1 MNLRKTIK
9 VAFGNLV
16 LQIYKF
22 TSKHSVMKLSE
33 FYDTPVMTKY
43 HHIVTALR
51 YVAVEEHFGE
61 NDFGKALYAK
71 ANRLQNVQQDF
82 ARFQTL
88 IGSIE
93 TKGYDMRCGIY
104 VDLDRNC
111 FNGTHRLALCV
122 WFGVA
127 EIPVYMV
134 KRHLKQPSVQD
145 MKAYYRLSDQDYEQ
159 LEQAYRRMRERIQKN
174 NAQR

>member
-1 MNLRKTIK
+1 MHLKNKIKTA
-9 VAFGNLV
+9 VGNLI
-16 LQIYKF
+16 LQIYKH
-22 TSKHSVMKLSE
+22 TSKHTVIELSA

-61 NDFGKALYAK
+61 NNFGKALYAK
-71 ANRLQNVQQDF
+71 ANHLQNTQQDF
-82 ARFQTL
+82 ARFEAL

-93 TKGYDMRCGIY
+93 TKGYDKRYGLY
-104 VDLDRNC
+104 VDLDGNC

-122 WFGVA
+122 WFGVTD
-127 EIPVYMV
+127 IPVYIV
-134 KRHLKQPSVQD
+134 KRHLNQPSVQE
-145 MKAYYRLSDQDYEQ
+145 MKAYYGLSDQDYEQ

-174 NAQR
+174 NSQR